1 MIKKLLTLPMII
13 TFSIMPSIA
22 YAYLDPVTGSFLLQG
37 LLAAFAAILVFW
49 KKTKIVIS
57 NFFGLKRKKSK
68 ASEIIGRKTSGP
80 ESDKK

>member
-1 MIKKLLTLPMII
+1 MIKKLLTLPVII

-57 NFFGLKRKKSK
+57 NFFGFKRKKSN
-68 ASEIIGRKTSGP
+68 ASEIIGRKTSEP
-80 ESDKK
+80 ESD